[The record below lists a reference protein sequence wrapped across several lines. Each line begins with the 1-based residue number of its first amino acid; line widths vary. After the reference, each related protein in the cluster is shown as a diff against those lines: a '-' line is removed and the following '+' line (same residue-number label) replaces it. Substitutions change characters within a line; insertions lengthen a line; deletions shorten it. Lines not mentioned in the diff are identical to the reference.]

1 MPEGKSCPNGLIV
14 GSVGSYGGRAISPEF
29 MIVQSQ
35 PIRIGTRGSKLA
47 LIQARETRGRLMD
60 TLNLPAE
67 AFEIVVITTTGDR
80 VRDRPLS
87 EIGGKGLFT
96 KEIEEALF
104 DKSIDLAVHSAKDM
118 PTELPQGL
126 GLTAFLPREDAR
138 DAFIS
143 LKAKTLDDLPQGA
156 VVGSSSLR
164 RAALV
169 RSLRPDIEVIQ
180 YRGNVDTRLQ
190 KLQDGVADAT
200 LLAFAGLKRMDL
212 EDRVTSLL
220 DPDSFVPAV
229 AQGAICIE
237 SRLDDTKILER
248 VATLNDRETELRVGA
263 ERAFLHALDG
273 SCRTPIAGY
282 AVLQG
287 SQVSLNTLIVRP
299 DGSETHRTS
308 RQGAASDGERLGRDA
323 GEELKAKGGPD
334 FFAD

>member
-1 MPEGKSCPNGLIV
+1 
-14 GSVGSYGGRAISPEF
+14 
-29 MIVQSQ
+29 MIVQSK

-47 LIQARETRGRLMD
+47 LIQARETRRRLMEALD
-60 TLNLPAE
+60 RPE
-67 AFEIVVITTTGDR
+67 DAFEIVVITTTGDR

-104 DKSIDLAVHSAKDM
+104 DKSVDLAVHSAKDM
-118 PTELPQGL
+118 PTVLPDGL

-143 LKAKTLDDLPQGA
+143 PVAGTLDDLPQGA

-169 RSLRPDIEVIQ
+169 RSLRPDIEVVQ
-180 YRGNVDTRLQ
+180 FRGNVDTRLQ
-190 KLQDGVADAT
+190 KLKDGVADAT
-200 LLAFAGLKRMDL
+200 LLANAGLRRMDL
-212 EDRVTSLL
+212 QGAITSLL
-220 DPDSFVPAV
+220 DPESFVPAV

-237 SRLDDTKILER
+237 SRLDDQETLDN
-248 VATLNDRETELRVGA
+248 VAMLNDRETELRVLA

-282 AVLQG
+282 AVLNG
-287 SQVSLNTLIVRP
+287 SQLHLNALIVRP
-299 DGSETHRTS
+299 DGSQTHRTS
-308 RQGAASDGERLGRDA
+308 RTGAAEDGVMLGRDA
-323 GEELKAKGGPD
+323 GEELKARGGPD
-334 FFAD
+334 FFAF